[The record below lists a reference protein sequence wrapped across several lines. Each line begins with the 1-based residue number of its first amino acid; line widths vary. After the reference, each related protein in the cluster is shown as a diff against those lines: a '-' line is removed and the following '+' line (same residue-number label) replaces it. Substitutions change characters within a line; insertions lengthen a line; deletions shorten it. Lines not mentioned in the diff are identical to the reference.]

1 MGTHARKGVDNMSEM
16 LLQAILT
23 RKQYLYYNEY
33 RQGKAPAEIAA
44 RYRVDVSTVCRTLK
58 RAKRKVIAYAERG

>member
-1 MGTHARKGVDNMSEM
+1 MNEM

-23 RKQYLYYNEY
+23 RKQYLYYMEY
-33 RQGKAPAEIAA
+33 MHGAAPAKIAEKHG
-44 RYRVDVSTVCRTLK
+44 VDVSTVCRTVK